1 MRIDEFTDGCFHTQ
15 CCAPSEIS
23 LQRYRDGTRI
33 SRGETATVSI
43 VNPAATIAP
52 SMQRSTDARSA
63 MTPDSAHRKSDP
75 QQPLDGITVVDLSHV
90 YNGPYAT
97 FLMAMAGA
105 TVIKVEPFEGEHL
118 RSRGDIGGAE
128 LPFAMLNSNKQ
139 PVTLNLKSDR
149 GRALLEKMV
158 QRADVLVEN
167 FAPGVMERLGVGAAA
182 LQALNP
188 RLVYASSSGYGKE
201 GPYRDRPAMD
211 LVMQAMCG
219 VIDST
224 GYANLPPVKAG
235 AALCDFLA
243 GIHLCAAVTMA
254 LFERERTG
262 RGRVVEVSMQD
273 ATYASLASNLGQL
286 YARGAA
292 ATTART
298 GNRHGG
304 LGVAPYNV
312 YRASDGYVVLNAPA
326 DHHFHAI
333 LDVIGCQDLK
343 HHPTFATRAA
353 RVDHDVVVDELIE
366 GWTRTRKKDEVVRLM
381 LEAKVPC
388 APVRQLS
395 EVMHDE
401 NMHARGSL
409 QWIDHPEL
417 GRIVLPHSPIVFEGT
432 PRRSLEPSRPLGAG
446 NDEVFGQW
454 LGCSAD
460 ELQALRAD
468 GVIT

>member
-1 MRIDEFTDGCFHTQ
+1 M
-15 CCAPSEIS
+15 PSTTP
-23 LQRYRDGTRI
+23 RPPTN
-33 SRGETATVSI
+33 TA
-43 VNPAATIAP
+43 
-52 SMQRSTDARSA
+52 
-63 MTPDSAHRKSDP
+63 
-75 QQPLDGITVVDLSHV
+75 QPLDGLTVIDLSHV

-139 PVTLNLKSDR
+139 PVTLNLKSDK
-149 GRALLEKMV
+149 GRALLGRMV

-167 FAPGVMERLGVGAAA
+167 FAPGVMERLGVGAAV
-182 LQALNP
+182 LTALNP
-188 RLVYASSSGYGKE
+188 RLIYASSSGYGKD
-201 GPYRDRPAMD
+201 GPYRDHPAMD

-224 GYANLPPVKAG
+224 GYADLPPVKAG

-243 GIHLCAAVTMA
+243 GIHLCTAVTMA
-254 LFERERTG
+254 LYERERSG
-262 RGRVVEVSMQD
+262 RGRVVDVSMQD
-273 ATYASLASNLGQL
+273 ATYAALASNLGML
-286 YARGAA
+286 HSRGAA
-292 ATTART
+292 ASTRT

-304 LGVAPYNV
+304 LGVAPYNA
-312 YRASDGYVVLNAPA
+312 YRAADGFVVLNAPA

-333 LDVIGCQDLK
+333 LDVIGCPDLK
-343 HHPTFATRAA
+343 HHPSFATRAA
-353 RVDHDVVVDELIE
+353 RVEHYAVVDELIE
-366 GWTRTRKKDEVVRLM
+366 GWTRTRTKDEIVRPM
-381 LEAKVPC
+381 LAARVPC

-409 QWIDHPEL
+409 QWIDHPQL
-417 GRIVLPHSPIVFEGT
+417 GRVVLPHSPIVFEGT
-432 PRRSLEPSRPLGAG
+432 PRRPLEPSRALGDA

-454 LGCSAD
+454 LGCSVD
-460 ELQALRAD
+460 ELDALRAE